1 MRQRGNR
8 ALMDQRELF
17 NAKASLSPGAAGAT
31 TTVLTG
37 TLSSAFGLPGGLT
50 ALCISFFLGLCWVV
64 MDESNVRLAQKA
76 ILFVL
81 NSLTIFSVAY
91 GLNSAGAEA
100 FGAQAR
106 GIEIGTSFFSAWRF
120 FG

>member
-1 MRQRGNR
+1 MRQRLGNR
-8 ALMDQRELF
+8 GIGSTELF

-37 TLSSAFGLPGGLT
+37 TLSSAFELPGGIT
-50 ALCISFFLGLCWVV
+50 ALCISFLLGLCWVV
-64 MDESNVRLAQKA
+64 LDESDIRLAQKS
-76 ILFVL
+76 ILFIL

-106 GIEIGTSFFSAWRF
+106 GIGFDTGFFGAWRL